1 MSLSRKK
8 AVVVVTICVSL
19 ALLLL
24 LNPTA
29 KRTIRITGST
39 LFARVSSPT
48 NEPFPSVNTNGLN
61 DIQKK
66 ILNLTQEEY
75 AKKPVSYDS
84 NVLTYSEGV
93 KESWCADFVSWIMK
107 ESGEPYTN
115 PNSGHW
121 RIPGVLTLQEYYKS
135 EKRYIDAD
143 ANYTPQTGDVAIYI
157 GTKTLDQRSNQH
169 TNIILKTDGD
179 YMYTI
184 GGNERGRLRIDKQ
197 NYKEKQNSLIGFGT
211 LERMGN

>member
-24 LNPTA
+24 LNPIAT
-29 KRTIRITGST
+29 RTIRITVST

-84 NVLTYSEGV
+84 NVLTYSEGA

-107 ESGEPYTN
+107 ESDKPYSN

-135 EKRYIDAD
+135 EKRYIDAN
-143 ANYTPQTGDVAIYI
+143 ANYTPLTGDVAIYI

-197 NYKEKQNSLIGFGT
+197 NYKEKRNSLIGFGT
-211 LERMGN
+211 LERIGN